1 MELFTTLFSDLLVFV
16 YHCFDR
22 IVIHGYLSGLSCPEQ
37 VVHFFR
43 HVVGAPVV
51 SKQAA
56 GSTKTSNPPY
66 ELALSTVTARRFC
79 DQQEISLHTATGRS
93 LP

>member
-1 MELFTTLFSDLLVFV
+1 MVIRALARQGWCGTAQNTTGAASGAGRSPS
-16 YHCFDR
+16 H
-22 IVIHGYLSGLSCPEQ
+22 LSSI
-37 VVHFFR
+37 
-43 HVVGAPVV
+43 A
-51 SKQAA
+51 
-56 GSTKTSNPPY
+56 NY